1 MAELRCYARILKVRS
16 VQTFNRRTLKL
27 FFELASET
35 ASSFDPGG
43 CLSRECC
50 AG

>member
-16 VQTFNRRTLKL
+16 VQTFNRRTLAL

-35 ASSFDPGG
+35 ASSPAPGG
-43 CLSRECC
+43 
-50 AG
+50 G

>member
-16 VQTFNRRTLKL
+16 VQTFNWRTSTL

-35 ASSFDPGG
+35 ASSLAPGG
-43 CLSRECC
+43 WS
-50 AG
+50 A